1 MVYMSG
7 DNEREK
13 FIAQDIAEMA
23 IAGSSA
29 HANVMVLED
38 RVPGYASNGKK
49 SGGDWTSTKLFKVYR
64 GMVPSPATGLE
75 DWGER
80 DFGDAQTLI
89 DFVTRAKELAPAD
102 RYLLVFWGKGYTWHP
117 GHSLLDATTH
127 NTLDLDEI
135 KASLPSLGAVDVV
148 AYDAGHMGSV
158 EVAGLWHGK
167 AGAVAFSEGAIVGA
181 SGINYQEV
189 LVKLNVNPLM
199 SENELAVEISK
210 SATDSSTFSAVT
222 LDARFDTLLHR
233 VNKWASALVRGLS
246 DRPVQIHEVYDVNTN
261 HANFGQ
267 AFRSTKHF
275 ASYET
280 EKDLYDLAS
289 NVWDLGIKERYG
301 IEDEKLKATSK
312 AVLDAVTGVVLH
324 ERHSDAEKGAHGLT
338 IYHISC
344 ELSKETADHRFYR
357 NLDFSMA
364 TNWVNFIDMYATA
377 TGCTS

>member
-1 MVYMSG
+1 
-7 DNEREK
+7 
-13 FIAQDIAEMA
+13 
-23 IAGSSA
+23 
-29 HANVMVLED
+29 
-38 RVPGYASNGKK
+38 
-49 SGGDWTSTKLFKVYR
+49 
-64 GMVPSPATGLE
+64 
-75 DWGER
+75 
-80 DFGDAQTLI
+80 
-89 DFVTRAKELAPAD
+89 
-102 RYLLVFWGKGYTWHP
+102 
-117 GHSLLDATTH
+117 
-127 NTLDLDEI
+127 
-135 KASLPSLGAVDVV
+135 
-148 AYDAGHMGSV
+148 
-158 EVAGLWHGK
+158 
-167 AGAVAFSEGAIVGA
+167 
-181 SGINYQEV
+181 
-189 LVKLNVNPLM
+189 M

-261 HANFGQ
+261 HAKFGQ

-324 ERHSDAEKGAHGLT
+324 ERHSGAEKGAHGLT

-344 ELSKETADHRFYR
+344 AFKRNGRPQVLPKPRLLYGNELGQLYR
-357 NLDFSMA
+357 HVRNG
-364 TNWVNFIDMYATA
+364 NWLHQLIRYIYLNPPHMY
-377 TGCTS
+377 